1 MSVQRY
7 LLIVILSVV
16 TLASF
21 AAALQGYKASRE
33 RLTQIFDEEMKSFA
47 LALMNSPI
55 KQGGES
61 ATLPSTFAYQVFD
74 NNTLLLKSDNA
85 PEKAMTAHN
94 QGFVDDSFLN
104 KRWRVFVLVDHN
116 IKVIVAQTIEQRV
129 ESVEHVLLEAI
140 LPIVYVIPIIGL
152 LVFFAINRSLKPLSV
167 LSKQLKQ
174 KNVNDLT
181 PVAVNENSAELKPI
195 EQTLNL
201 LLERLDNAFERE
213 KRLSADAAHE
223 LRTPIS
229 VLKITAHNL
238 SVAYETNN
246 ITQQHIDELKDN
258 TVRMAHVI
266 EQIITLNRT
275 TPENF
280 SVQKSTVD
288 LRGLLQKVISDNYE
302 KVDNLGQSIALN
314 ADVTPFCGDAFS
326 LEILFDNLIK
336 NANKYSG
343 DNSQII
349 ISIHSTDDKIE
360 VIVEDSGVGISP
372 DKLDKVFQRFYRIKQ
387 HAETGSGLGLSIVK
401 HIVDLHHGEI
411 ALTKSP
417 LGGLRVSIVF
427 PQNINRGAA
436 HVATL

>member
-55 KQGGES
+55 KLGGQQT
-61 ATLPSTFAYQVFD
+61 TLPSTFAYQVFD
-74 NNTLLLKSDNA
+74 NNSLLLKSNNA
-85 PEKAMTAHN
+85 PDKAMTTNN
-94 QGFVDDSFLN
+94 QGFVDDNFLN
-104 KRWRVFVLVDHN
+104 KRWRVFVLVNSN
-116 IKVIVAQTIEQRV
+116 IKVIVAQAIEQRV

-152 LVFFAINRSLKPLSV
+152 VVFFAINRSLKPLSL

-181 PVAVNENSAELKPI
+181 PVKVNENSAELKPI

-238 SVAYETNN
+238 SVAYQANN
-246 ITQQHIDELKDN
+246 ISQQHIDELNDN
-258 TVRMAHVI
+258 TLRMAHVI

-280 SVQKSTVD
+280 SQNTALVD
-288 LRGLLQKVISDNYE
+288 LRELLQKVISDNYE
-302 KVDNLGQSIALN
+302 KVDKVGQSIALN
-314 ADVTPFCGDAFS
+314 AKATPFYGDAFS

-343 DNSQII
+343 DNSQIM
-349 ISIHSTDDKIE
+349 ISIYTTAQRIE
-360 VIVEDSGVGISP
+360 VIVEDSGIGISP

-411 ALTKSP
+411 ALTQSP
-417 LGGLRVSIVF
+417 LGGLSVSLIF
-427 PQNINRGAA
+427 PQNINRGAG
-436 HVATL
+436 HV